1 MIATLI
7 GTGLAVGSSLWGGY
21 KASQAA
27 KKANRQIANQ
37 RAANQAW
44 FNRRYNEDYADT
56 AAGQRLITQ
65 AKDYAKDNWNKAQG
79 ASKVGGATDESAA
92 AAKEAGNKMVGN
104 TIANIAAQDTA
115 RKDRIDAQYKAT
127 DANLQAQQVAIEQNR
142 ANQITNAASQAS
154 NALINAGAYIDYIDG
169 MNASKASDSVKSFS
183 IGDVTKGVDV
193 IDPLTGKTVNSEWLK
208 RDMGMK

>member
-7 GTGLAVGSSLWGGY
+7 GAGLAVGSSLWGGY

-65 AKDYAKDNWNKAQG
+65 AKDYAKDNWKKAQG
-79 ASKVGGATDESAA
+79 ASRVGGATDESAA

-104 TIANIAAQDTA
+104 TISGIAAADTA
-115 RKDRIDAQYKAT
+115 RKDRIDAQYRAM
-127 DANLQAQQVAIEQNR
+127 DNSLAQQQIAVEQNR
-142 ANQITNAASQAS
+142 AAQISQAASQAS
-154 NALINAGAYIDYIDG
+154 NAMMNAGAYIDG
-169 MNASKASDSVKSFS
+169 MNASKASDSVKTSS
-183 IGDVTKGVDV
+183 LGGVADVPQTEIRLPQTGEIVN
-193 IDPLTGKTVNSEWLK
+193 IDDFKRQVTGK
-208 RDMGMK
+208 

>member
-7 GTGLAVGSSLWGGY
+7 GAGLAVGSSLWGGY

-65 AKDYAKDNWNKAQG
+65 AKDYAKDNWKKAQG
-79 ASKVGGATDESAA
+79 ASRVGGATDESAA

-104 TIANIAAQDTA
+104 TISGIAAADTA
-115 RKDRIDAQYKAT
+115 RKDRIDAQYRAM
-127 DANLQAQQVAIEQNR
+127 DNSLAQQQIAVEQNR
-142 ANQITNAASQAS
+142 AAQISQAASQAS
-154 NALINAGAYIDYIDG
+154 NAMMNAGAYIDG
-169 MNASKASDSVKSFS
+169 MNASKASDAVKTS
-183 IGDVTKGVDV
+183 GVDSV
-193 IDPLTGKTVNSEWLK
+193 TYQGGLHYNPVTNKIEGKAQF
-208 RDMGMK
+208 G

>member
-7 GTGLAVGSSLWGGY
+7 GAGLAVGSSLWGGY

-65 AKDYAKDNWNKAQG
+65 AKDYAKDNWKKAQG

-104 TIANIAAQDTA
+104 TISGIAAADTA
-115 RKDRIDAQYKAT
+115 RKDRIDAQYRAM
-127 DANLQAQQVAIEQNR
+127 DNSLAQQQIAVEQNR
-142 ANQITNAASQAS
+142 AAQISQAASQAS
-154 NALINAGAYIDYIDG
+154 NAMMNAGAYIDG
-169 MNASKASDSVKSFS
+169 MNASKASDAVKTSSV
-183 IGDVTKGVDV
+183 DAVTYQGGLHYNPVTNK
-193 IDPLTGKTVNSEWLK
+193 IEGKAQF
-208 RDMGMK
+208 G

>member
-7 GTGLAVGSSLWGGY
+7 GAGLAVGSSLWGGY

-65 AKDYAKDNWNKAQG
+65 AKDYAKDNWKKAHG
-79 ASKVGGATDESAA
+79 ASRVGGATDESAA

-104 TIANIAAQDTA
+104 TISGIAAADTA
-115 RKDRIDAQYKAT
+115 RKDRIDAQYRAM
-127 DANLQAQQVAIEQNR
+127 DNSLAQQQIAVEQNR
-142 ANQITNAASQAS
+142 AAQISQAASQAS
-154 NALINAGAYIDYIDG
+154 NAMMNAGAYIDG
-169 MNASKASDSVKSFS
+169 MNASKTSDSVKTSS
-183 IGDVTKGVDV
+183 LGGVADVPQTEIRLPQTGEIVN
-193 IDPLTGKTVNSEWLK
+193 IDDFKRQVTGK
-208 RDMGMK
+208 

>member
-7 GTGLAVGSSLWGGY
+7 GAGLAVGSSLWGGY

-65 AKDYAKDNWNKAQG
+65 AKDYAKDNWKKAQG
-79 ASKVGGATDESAA
+79 ASRVGGATDESAA

-104 TIANIAAQDTA
+104 TISGIAAADTA
-115 RKDRIDAQYKAT
+115 RKDRIDAQYRSLDNSLT
-127 DANLQAQQVAIEQNR
+127 QQQIAVEQNR
-142 ANQITNAASQAS
+142 AAQISQAASQAS
-154 NALINAGAYIDYIDG
+154 NAMLNAGAYIDGLD
-169 MNASKASDSVKSFS
+169 ASKASDSVKTSS
-183 IGDVTKGVDV
+183 VDAVTYQGGLHYNPVTNK
-193 IDPLTGKTVNSEWLK
+193 IEGKAQF
-208 RDMGMK
+208 G

>member
-7 GTGLAVGSSLWGGY
+7 GAGLAVGSSLWGGY

-65 AKDYAKDNWNKAQG
+65 AKDYAKDNWKKAQG
-79 ASKVGGATDESAA
+79 ASRVGGATDESAA

-104 TIANIAAQDTA
+104 TIASIAGADTA
-115 RKDRIDAQYKAT
+115 RKDRIDAQYRSLDNSLT
-127 DANLQAQQVAIEQNR
+127 QQQIAVEQNR
-142 ANQITNAASQAS
+142 AAQISQAASQAS
-154 NALINAGAYIDYIDG
+154 NAMMNAGAYIDGLD
-169 MNASKASDSVKSFS
+169 ASKTSDSVKTSS
-183 IGDVTKGVDV
+183 LGGVADVPQTEIRLPQTGEIVN
-193 IDPLTGKTVNSEWLK
+193 IDDFKRQVTGK
-208 RDMGMK
+208 

>member
-7 GTGLAVGSSLWGGY
+7 GAGLAVGSSLWGGY

-27 KKANRQIANQ
+27 KKANQQIANQ

-65 AKDYAKDNWNKAQG
+65 AKDYAKDNWKKAQG
-79 ASKVGGATDESAA
+79 ASRVGGATDESAA

-104 TIANIAAQDTA
+104 TISGIAAADTA
-115 RKDRIDAQYKAT
+115 RKDRIDSQYRSLDNSLT
-127 DANLQAQQVAIEQNR
+127 QQQIAVEQNR
-142 ANQITNAASQAS
+142 AAQISQAASQAS
-154 NALINAGAYIDYIDG
+154 NAMMNAGAYIDGLD
-169 MNASKASDSVKSFS
+169 ASKASDAVKTS
-183 IGDVTKGVDV
+183 GVADVTYQGGLHYNPVTNK
-193 IDPLTGKTVNSEWLK
+193 IEGKAQF
-208 RDMGMK
+208 G

>member
-7 GTGLAVGSSLWGGY
+7 GAGLAVGSSLWGGY

-65 AKDYAKDNWNKAQG
+65 AKDYAKDNWKKAQG
-79 ASKVGGATDESAA
+79 ASRVGGATDESAA

-104 TIANIAAQDTA
+104 TISGIAAADTA
-115 RKDRIDAQYKAT
+115 RKDRIDSQYRSLDNSLT
-127 DANLQAQQVAIEQNR
+127 QQQIAVEQNR
-142 ANQITNAASQAS
+142 AAQISQAASQAS
-154 NALINAGAYIDYIDG
+154 NAMMNAGAYIDGLD
-169 MNASKASDSVKSFS
+169 ASKASDAVKTS
-183 IGDVTKGVDV
+183 GVADVTYQGGLHYNPVTNK
-193 IDPLTGKTVNSEWLK
+193 IDGKAQF
-208 RDMGMK
+208 G

>member
-7 GTGLAVGSSLWGGY
+7 GAGLAVGTSLWGGY
-21 KASQAA
+21 NASQAA

-65 AKDYAKDNWNKAQG
+65 AKDYAKDNWKKAQG
-79 ASKVGGATDESAA
+79 AYRVGGATDESAA

-104 TIANIAAQDTA
+104 TISGIAAQDTA

-154 NALINAGAYIDYIDG
+154 NALINAGAYIDG
-169 MNASKASDSVKSFS
+169 MNASKVSDSVKASN
-183 IGDVTKGVDV
+183 IGNVMYNGGLSY
-193 IDPLTGKTVNSEWLK
+193 DPVNDKIVERWAK
-208 RDMGMK
+208 Q

>member
-1 MIATLI
+1 MISTLI
-7 GTGLAVGSSLWGGY
+7 GAGLAVGSSLWGGY

-65 AKDYAKDNWNKAQG
+65 AKDYAKDNWKKAQG
-79 ASKVGGATDESAA
+79 ASRVGGATDESAA

-104 TIANIAAQDTA
+104 TISGIAAADTA
-115 RKDRIDAQYKAT
+115 RKDRIDAQYRAM
-127 DANLQAQQVAIEQNR
+127 DNSLAQQQIAVEQNR
-142 ANQITNAASQAS
+142 AAQISQAASQAS
-154 NALINAGAYIDYIDG
+154 NAMMNAGAYIDG
-169 MNASKASDSVKSFS
+169 MNASKASDSVKTSS
-183 IGDVTKGVDV
+183 LGGVADVPQTEIRLPQTGEIVN
-193 IDPLTGKTVNSEWLK
+193 IDDFKRQVTGK
-208 RDMGMK
+208 

>member
-7 GTGLAVGSSLWGGY
+7 GAGLAVGSSLWGGY

-27 KKANRQIANQ
+27 KKANQQIANQ

-65 AKDYAKDNWNKAQG
+65 AKDYAKDNWKKAQG
-79 ASKVGGATDESAA
+79 ASRVGGATDESAS

-104 TIANIAAQDTA
+104 TISGIAAADTA
-115 RKDRIDAQYKAT
+115 RKDRIDAQYRSL
-127 DANLQAQQVAIEQNR
+127 DNSLSQQQIAVEQNR
-142 ANQITNAASQAS
+142 AAQISQAASQAS
-154 NALINAGAYIDYIDG
+154 NAMMNAGAYIDGLD
-169 MNASKASDSVKSFS
+169 ASKASDAVKTS
-183 IGDVTKGVDV
+183 GVADVTYQGGLHYNPVTNK
-193 IDPLTGKTVNSEWLK
+193 IDGKAQF
-208 RDMGMK
+208 G

>member
-7 GTGLAVGSSLWGGY
+7 GAGLAVGSSLWGGY

-65 AKDYAKDNWNKAQG
+65 AKDYAKDNWKKAQG
-79 ASKVGGATDESAA
+79 ASRVGGATDESAA

-104 TIANIAAQDTA
+104 TISGIAAADTA
-115 RKDRIDAQYKAT
+115 RKDRIDAQYRAM
-127 DANLQAQQVAIEQNR
+127 DNSLAQQQIAVEQNR
-142 ANQITNAASQAS
+142 AAQISQAASQAS
-154 NALINAGAYIDYIDG
+154 NAMMNAGAYIDGLD
-169 MNASKASDSVKSFS
+169 ASKVSDSVKTS
-183 IGDVTKGVDV
+183 GVADVTYQGGLHYNPVTNK
-193 IDPLTGKTVNSEWLK
+193 IEGKAQF
-208 RDMGMK
+208 G

>member
-7 GTGLAVGSSLWGGY
+7 GAGLAVGSSLWGGY

-65 AKDYAKDNWNKAQG
+65 AKDYAKDNWKKAQG
-79 ASKVGGATDESAA
+79 ASRVGGATDESAA

-104 TIANIAAQDTA
+104 TISGIAAADTA
-115 RKDRIDAQYKAT
+115 RKDRIDAQYRAM
-127 DANLQAQQVAIEQNR
+127 DNSLAQQQIAVEQNR
-142 ANQITNAASQAS
+142 AAQISQAASQAS
-154 NALINAGAYIDYIDG
+154 NAMMNAGAYIDGLD
-169 MNASKASDSVKSFS
+169 ASKASDAVKTS
-183 IGDVTKGVDV
+183 GVADVTYQGGLHYNPVTNK
-193 IDPLTGKTVNSEWLK
+193 IDGKAQF
-208 RDMGMK
+208 G

>member
-7 GTGLAVGSSLWGGY
+7 GAGLAVGSSLWGGY

-27 KKANRQIANQ
+27 KRANRQIANQ

-65 AKDYAKDNWNKAQG
+65 AKDYAKDNWKKAQG

-104 TIANIAAQDTA
+104 TISGIAAADTA
-115 RKDRIDAQYKAT
+115 RKDRIDAQYRAM
-127 DANLQAQQVAIEQNR
+127 DSSLAQQQIAVEQNR
-142 ANQITNAASQAS
+142 AAQISQAASQAS
-154 NALINAGAYIDYIDG
+154 NAMINAGAYIDG
-169 MNASKASDSVKSFS
+169 LGASKASDSVKSS
-183 IGDVTKGVDV
+183 SVDAVTYQGGLHYNPVTNK
-193 IDPLTGKTVNSEWLK
+193 IEGKAQF
-208 RDMGMK
+208 

>member
-7 GTGLAVGSSLWGGY
+7 GAGLAVGSSLWGGY

-65 AKDYAKDNWNKAQG
+65 AKDYAKDNWKKAQG
-79 ASKVGGATDESAA
+79 ASRVGGATDESAS

-104 TIANIAAQDTA
+104 TISGIAAADTA
-115 RKDRIDAQYKAT
+115 RKDRIDAQYRSL
-127 DANLQAQQVAIEQNR
+127 DNSLAQQQIAVEQNR
-142 ANQITNAASQAS
+142 AAQISQAASQAS
-154 NALINAGAYIDYIDG
+154 NAMMNAGAYIDGLD
-169 MNASKASDSVKSFS
+169 ASKASDAVKTS
-183 IGDVTKGVDV
+183 GVADVTYQGGLHYNPVTNK
-193 IDPLTGKTVNSEWLK
+193 IDGKAQF
-208 RDMGMK
+208 G

>member
-7 GTGLAVGSSLWGGY
+7 GAGLAVGSSLWGGY

-65 AKDYAKDNWNKAQG
+65 AKDYAKDNWKKAQG
-79 ASKVGGATDESAA
+79 ASRVGGATDESAA

-104 TIANIAAQDTA
+104 TISGIAAADTA
-115 RKDRIDAQYKAT
+115 RKDRIDAQYRAM
-127 DANLQAQQVAIEQNR
+127 DNSLAQQQIAVEQNR
-142 ANQITNAASQAS
+142 AAQISQAASQAS
-154 NALINAGAYIDYIDG
+154 NAMMNAGAYIDG
-169 MNASKASDSVKSFS
+169 MNASKASDAVKTSSV
-183 IGDVTKGVDV
+183 DAVTYQGGLHYNPVTNK
-193 IDPLTGKTVNSEWLK
+193 IEGKAQF
-208 RDMGMK
+208 G

>member
-7 GTGLAVGSSLWGGY
+7 GAGLAVGSSLWGGY

-65 AKDYAKDNWNKAQG
+65 AKDYAKDNWKKAQG
-79 ASKVGGATDESAA
+79 ASRVGGATDESAA

-104 TIANIAAQDTA
+104 TISGIAAADTA
-115 RKDRIDAQYKAT
+115 RKDRIDAQYRSL
-127 DANLQAQQVAIEQNR
+127 DNSLAQQQIAVEQNR
-142 ANQITNAASQAS
+142 AAQISQAASQAS
-154 NALINAGAYIDYIDG
+154 NAMMNAGAYIDG
-169 MNASKASDSVKSFS
+169 MNASKASDAVKTS
-183 IGDVTKGVDV
+183 GVADVTYQGGLHYNPVTNK
-193 IDPLTGKTVNSEWLK
+193 IEGKAQF
-208 RDMGMK
+208 G

>member
-1 MIATLI
+1 MISTLI
-7 GTGLAVGSSLWGGY
+7 GAGLAVGSSLWGGY

-65 AKDYAKDNWNKAQG
+65 AKDYAKDNWKKAQG
-79 ASKVGGATDESAA
+79 ASRVGGATDESAA

-104 TIANIAAQDTA
+104 TISGIAAADTA
-115 RKDRIDAQYKAT
+115 RKDRIDAQYRAM
-127 DANLQAQQVAIEQNR
+127 DNSLAQQQIAVEQNR
-142 ANQITNAASQAS
+142 AAKISQAASQAS
-154 NALINAGAYIDYIDG
+154 NAMMNAGAYIDG
-169 MNASKASDSVKSFS
+169 MNASKASDSVKTSS
-183 IGDVTKGVDV
+183 LGGVADVPQTEIRLPQTGEIVN
-193 IDPLTGKTVNSEWLK
+193 IDDFKRQVTGK
-208 RDMGMK
+208 

>member
-7 GTGLAVGSSLWGGY
+7 GAGLAVGSSLWGGY

-65 AKDYAKDNWNKAQG
+65 AKDYAKDNWKKAQG
-79 ASKVGGATDESAA
+79 ASRVGGATDESAA

-104 TIANIAAQDTA
+104 TISGIAAADTA
-115 RKDRIDAQYKAT
+115 RKDRIDSQYRAM
-127 DANLQAQQVAIEQNR
+127 DNSLAQQQIAVEQNR
-142 ANQITNAASQAS
+142 AAQISQAASQAS
-154 NALINAGAYIDYIDG
+154 NAMMNAGAYIDGLD
-169 MNASKASDSVKSFS
+169 ASKASDAVKTS
-183 IGDVTKGVDV
+183 GVADVTYQGGLHYNPVTNK
-193 IDPLTGKTVNSEWLK
+193 IDGKAQF
-208 RDMGMK
+208 G

>member
-7 GTGLAVGSSLWGGY
+7 GAGLAVGSSLWGGY

-65 AKDYAKDNWNKAQG
+65 AKDYAKDNWKKAQG
-79 ASKVGGATDESAA
+79 ASRVGGATDESAA

-104 TIANIAAQDTA
+104 TISGIAAADTA
-115 RKDRIDAQYKAT
+115 RKDRIDAQYRAM
-127 DANLQAQQVAIEQNR
+127 DNSLAQQQIAVEQNR
-142 ANQITNAASQAS
+142 AAQISQAASQAS
-154 NALINAGAYIDYIDG
+154 NAMMNAGAYIDG
-169 MNASKASDSVKSFS
+169 MNASKASDSVKTS
-183 IGDVTKGVDV
+183 GVADVTYQGGLHYNPVTNKIEGNAQF
-193 IDPLTGKTVNSEWLK
+193 G
-208 RDMGMK
+208 

>member
-65 AKDYAKDNWNKAQG
+65 AKDYAKDNWKKAQG
-79 ASKVGGATDESAA
+79 ASRVGGATDESAA

-104 TIANIAAQDTA
+104 TISGIAAADTA
-115 RKDRIDAQYKAT
+115 RKDRIDAQYRAM
-127 DANLQAQQVAIEQNR
+127 DNSLAQQQIAVEQNR
-142 ANQITNAASQAS
+142 AAQISQAASQAS
-154 NALINAGAYIDYIDG
+154 NAMMNAGAYIDG
-169 MNASKASDSVKSFS
+169 MNASKASDSVKTS
-183 IGDVTKGVDV
+183 GVADVTYQGGLHYNPVTNKIEGNAQF
-193 IDPLTGKTVNSEWLK
+193 G
-208 RDMGMK
+208 

>member
-7 GTGLAVGSSLWGGY
+7 GAGLAVGSSLWGGY

-65 AKDYAKDNWNKAQG
+65 AKDYAKENWKKAQG
-79 ASKVGGATDESAA
+79 AYRVGGATDESAA

-104 TIANIAAQDTA
+104 TISGIAAADTA
-115 RKDRIDAQYKAT
+115 RKDRIDAQYRSLDNSLT
-127 DANLQAQQVAIEQNR
+127 QQQIAVEQNR
-142 ANQITNAASQAS
+142 AAQISQAASQAS
-154 NALINAGAYIDYIDG
+154 NAMINAGAYIDG
-169 MNASKASDSVKSFS
+169 MNASKASDAVKTSS
-183 IGDVTKGVDV
+183 LSGVADVPQTEIRLPQTGEIVN
-193 IDPLTGKTVNSEWLK
+193 IDDFKRQVTGK
-208 RDMGMK
+208 

>member
-7 GTGLAVGSSLWGGY
+7 GAGLAVGSSLWGGA
-21 KASQAA
+21 KAAQAA
-27 KKANRQIANQ
+27 RKANRQIAKQ

-65 AKDYAKDNWNKAQG
+65 AKDYAKDNWKKAQG
-79 ASKVGGATDESAA
+79 ASRVGGATDESAA

-104 TIANIAAQDTA
+104 TIANISAQDTA
-115 RKDRIDAQYKAT
+115 RKDRIDANYRAT

-154 NALINAGAYIDYIDG
+154 NAMINAGAYIDG

-183 IGDVTKGVDV
+183 IGDVTQGTDV
-193 IDPLTGKTVNSEWLK
+193 IDPLTGKVVNSEWLK

>member
-7 GTGLAVGSSLWGGY
+7 GAGLAVGSSLWGGY

-65 AKDYAKDNWNKAQG
+65 AKDYAKDNWKKAQG
-79 ASKVGGATDESAA
+79 ASRVGGATDESAA

-104 TIANIAAQDTA
+104 TISGIAAADTA
-115 RKDRIDAQYKAT
+115 RKDRIDAQYRSL
-127 DANLQAQQVAIEQNR
+127 DNSLAQQQIAVEQNR
-142 ANQITNAASQAS
+142 AAQISQAASQAS
-154 NALINAGAYIDYIDG
+154 NAMMNAGAYIDGLD
-169 MNASKASDSVKSFS
+169 ASKASDAVKTS
-183 IGDVTKGVDV
+183 GVADVTYQGGLHYNPVTNK
-193 IDPLTGKTVNSEWLK
+193 IDGKAQF
-208 RDMGMK
+208 G

>member
-1 MIATLI
+1 MITTLI
-7 GTGLAVGSSLWGGY
+7 GAGLAVGSSLWGGY

-65 AKDYAKDNWNKAQG
+65 AKDYAKDNWKKAQG
-79 ASKVGGATDESAA
+79 ASRVGGATDESAA

-104 TIANIAAQDTA
+104 TISGIAAADTA
-115 RKDRIDAQYKAT
+115 RKDRIDAQYRAM
-127 DANLQAQQVAIEQNR
+127 DNSLAQQQIAVEQNR
-142 ANQITNAASQAS
+142 AAQISQAASQAS
-154 NALINAGAYIDYIDG
+154 NAMMNAGAYIDGLD
-169 MNASKASDSVKSFS
+169 ASKASDAVKTS
-183 IGDVTKGVDV
+183 GVADVTYQGGLHYNPVTNK
-193 IDPLTGKTVNSEWLK
+193 IDGKAQF
-208 RDMGMK
+208 G

>member
-7 GTGLAVGSSLWGGY
+7 GAGLAVGSSLWGGY

-65 AKDYAKDNWNKAQG
+65 AKDYAKDNWKKAQG
-79 ASKVGGATDESAA
+79 ASRVGGATDESAA

-104 TIANIAAQDTA
+104 TISGIAAADTA
-115 RKDRIDAQYKAT
+115 RKDRIDAQYRAM
-127 DANLQAQQVAIEQNR
+127 DNSLAQQQIAVEQNR
-142 ANQITNAASQAS
+142 AAQISQAASQAS
-154 NALINAGAYIDYIDG
+154 NAMMNAGAYIDGLD
-169 MNASKASDSVKSFS
+169 ASKASDAVKTS
-183 IGDVTKGVDV
+183 GVADVTYQGGLHYNPVTNK
-193 IDPLTGKTVNSEWLK
+193 IEGKAQF
-208 RDMGMK
+208 G

>member
-7 GTGLAVGSSLWGGY
+7 GAGLAVGSSLWGGY

-65 AKDYAKDNWNKAQG
+65 AKDYAKDNWKKAQG

-104 TIANIAAQDTA
+104 TISGIAAADTA
-115 RKDRIDAQYKAT
+115 RKDRIDAQYRAM
-127 DANLQAQQVAIEQNR
+127 DNSLAQQQIAVEQNR
-142 ANQITNAASQAS
+142 AAQISQAASQAS
-154 NALINAGAYIDYIDG
+154 NAMMNAGAYIDG
-169 MNASKASDSVKSFS
+169 MNASKASDAVKTSS
-183 IGDVTKGVDV
+183 LGGVADVPQTEIRLPQTGEIVN
-193 IDPLTGKTVNSEWLK
+193 IDDFKRQVTGK
-208 RDMGMK
+208 

>member
-7 GTGLAVGSSLWGGY
+7 GAGLAVGSSLWGGY

-65 AKDYAKDNWNKAQG
+65 AKDYAKDNWKKAQG
-79 ASKVGGATDESAA
+79 ASRVGGATDESAA

-104 TIANIAAQDTA
+104 TISGIAAADTA
-115 RKDRIDAQYKAT
+115 RKDRIDAQYRSL
-127 DANLQAQQVAIEQNR
+127 DNSLSQQQIAVEQNR
-142 ANQITNAASQAS
+142 AAQISQAASQAS
-154 NALINAGAYIDYIDG
+154 NAMINAGAYIDG
-169 MNASKASDSVKSFS
+169 MNASKASDAVKTS
-183 IGDVTKGVDV
+183 GVADVTYQGGLHYNPVTNK
-193 IDPLTGKTVNSEWLK
+193 IDGKAQF
-208 RDMGMK
+208 G